1 MTVHKGPRKEKEVVA
16 SNFKIIKHRSSDTL
30 HLKLLGDFDGT
41 SAFELLD
48 ALKRNCF
55 GARRAIIHTSNL
67 TDICSFGKNVFQ
79 NRFSEVSKHF
89 AQILFTGENA
99 SQVSPDKSACL

>member
-1 MTVHKGPRKEKEVVA
+1 MPIQKAHKKEQVMA
-16 SNFKIIKHRSSDTL
+16 SSFKIIIHRYSDTL
-30 HLKLLGDFDGT
+30 HLKLIGDFDGT

-48 ALKRNCF
+48 ALKSNCV

-67 TDICSFGKNVFQ
+67 TGIYPFGKNVFQ
-79 NRFSEVSKHF
+79 NRFSEVRKHF

-99 SQVSPDKSACL
+99 SQVSPDKVACL

>member
-1 MTVHKGPRKEKEVVA
+1 VPIQKVHRKEEFMA
-16 SNFKIIKHRSSDTL
+16 SSFKIIANRYSDTL
-30 HLKLLGDFDGT
+30 HLNLIGDFDGT

-48 ALKRNCF
+48 ALKTNCS

-67 TDICSFGKNVFQ
+67 AGIYSFGKNVFQ

-89 AQILFTGENA
+89 AQILFTGKNA
-99 SQVSPDKSACL
+99 SHVSPDKRFCL

>member
-1 MTVHKGPRKEKEVVA
+1 VTLHKDPRKDEGVVA
-16 SNFKIIKHRSSDTL
+16 SNFKIITQRNSDTL
-30 HLKLLGDFDGT
+30 HIKLLGDFDGT

-48 ALKRNCF
+48 ALKRNCL

-67 TDICSFGKNVFQ
+67 KDIYPFGKNVFQ

-99 SQVSPDKSACL
+99 SQVSPDKGACL